1 MDLSPV
7 VHCGW
12 NAGDVPTSWCLFRA
26 ESAPVHELLLA
37 WSAAEAL
44 EGVEVNIGGV
54 PWRFVPSVS
63 IWVRPS
69 FTL

>member
-1 MDLSPV
+1 MSGIRSLGLKENEWV
-7 VHCGW
+7 
-12 NAGDVPTSWCLFRA
+12 LRA
-26 ESAPVHELLLA
+26 EICKVRLLLA

-44 EGVEVNIGGV
+44 EGVEVSRGGV

-63 IWVRPS
+63 IWVRPF